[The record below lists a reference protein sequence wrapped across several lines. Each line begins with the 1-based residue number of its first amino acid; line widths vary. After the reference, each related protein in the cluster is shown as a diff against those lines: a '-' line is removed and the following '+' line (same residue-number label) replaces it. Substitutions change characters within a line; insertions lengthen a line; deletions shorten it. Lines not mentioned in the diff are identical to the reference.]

1 MKPPAQRHSSYT
13 THPLWQCCY
22 PWEAQPLR
30 CPPHSLV
37 HSPGVHRGQLAQGY
51 VLDEEPLPHQGHK
64 HPLAAQRQRPGPLLT
79 PQVQHAL
86 PQCCNLLFALQVQ
99 RYRAKRA
106 RGEQDKD
113 RGGWQMCV
121 CGGVFY
127 RGSPAGGPHLQDTLL
142 CTTQP
147 MCPWGPGEM
156 GTGAL
161 GRLAEGE
168 GAVVLPEFSLT
179 SLVSLL
185 NFRFWMV
192 LLAWRLF
199 SNFIICF

>member
-1 MKPPAQRHSSYT
+1 MKPPAQRCSSYT

-22 PWEAQPLR
+22 PWETQPLR

-37 HSPGVHRGQLAQGY
+37 HSPGVHRDQLAQGY

-64 HPLAAQRQRPGPLLT
+64 YPLAAQRQWPGSLLT
-79 PQVQHAL
+79 PQAQHAL
-86 PQCCNLLFALQVQ
+86 TQGCNLFCALQVQ
-99 RYRAKRA
+99 RYGAKRTH
-106 RGEQDKD
+106 GEQVQRWVADVCMWGCLPQRKPSGRSSPPGHTVQHHPANVFLGPCRD
-113 RGGWQMCV
+113 GNRGAW
-121 CGGVFY
+121 
-127 RGSPAGGPHLQDTLL
+127 
-142 CTTQP
+142 
-147 MCPWGPGEM
+147 
-156 GTGAL
+156 

-168 GAVVLPEFSLT
+168 GSVVLPEFSLT